1 MNMKDLQIQSP
12 NLITYADDLFTVDVL
27 GGIDLAQMEKMLC
40 TLRVCHKDFPP
51 FRTSLDLYADN
62 QVDKLLRSL
71 CDKYDLAIFDVS
83 KSVHSCIAQLE
94 TYKLEHLRYPQSGLV
109 QAFEMEEEEELTAKA
124 YLQSAD
130 LIPNLQ
136 RDLQQI
142 GILGEDDNALTLF
155 LSMASHKAETPFSV
169 LCLAKSGIGKSYLL
183 QKLSACMPRNS
194 YTLHTQI
201 SENALYYFDSGQID
215 GKALFIEDL
224 EWTNSMLAPLA
235 TLQTQGRLTKT
246 RATKDKDGMI
256 HSTTFEVAGKLC
268 LIACAYFDKNYDQLS
283 LPFLCLH
290 LNHSPAQDICIMEY
304 QKKCKAGLINQSE
317 IAATQRR
324 LQCVIASLKPATVI
338 NPFAPLI
345 DLPKDLPHP
354 RKTLLLLLNF
364 IETITFFN
372 QYQRETAADT
382 DTGEVLIKTHPA
394 DIELAFNLLKTS
406 LFRRAD
412 ELSTNARGF
421 YNWLCGFLAK
431 ANTAQFSALDIRK
444 AKRLNPRTLNRYL
457 QELALFQYIQVVGGN
472 KYREGYLY
480 KITAMGE
487 NNTLNNSIEKSLN
500 DTLETI
506 KAEHSKT
513 ASQTPPTNPQHAE
526 TQTKNSKTPRTRKNP
541 KQ

>member
-1 MNMKDLQIQSP
+1 MNTQNLQIQSP
-12 NLITYADDLFTVDVL
+12 HLLIYTDEHLTVDVL
-27 GGIDLAQMEKMLC
+27 GGVDVQQIEKMIC
-40 TLRVCHKDFPP
+40 TLRITHKNYPP
-51 FRTSLDLYADN
+51 FRTTLDLYTDSQAE
-62 QVDKLLRSL
+62 KLMRSL
-71 CDKYDLAIFDVS
+71 CDKWSLSLSDVS
-83 KSVHSCIAQLE
+83 RSVHSLIAQLE
-94 TYKLEHLRYPQSGLV
+94 TYKLERLRYPLDREK
-109 QAFEMEEEEELTAKA
+109 AFEMSEEEERAAKN
-124 YLQSAD
+124 YLAGGD
-130 LIPNLQ
+130 LVANLQ
-136 RDLQQI
+136 RDLQHI

-155 LSMASHKAETPFSV
+155 LAMASHKAETPFSV

-183 QKLSACMPRNS
+183 QKLSACMPRNA

-201 SENALYYFDSGQID
+201 SENALYYFDSRQID

-224 EWTNSMLAPLA
+224 EWTNQMLAPLA

-290 LNHSPAQDICIMEY
+290 LNHSPAQDICVMEY

-345 DLPKDLPHP
+345 DLPADVPHP

-372 QYQRETAADT
+372 QYQRETTADT
-382 DTGEVLIKTHPA
+382 DSGEVLIKTHPA
-394 DIELAFNLLKTS
+394 DIELAFSLLKTS

-421 YNWLCGFLAK
+421 YNWLCSWLK
-431 ANTAQFSALDIRK
+431 KNNTAQFSALDIRK
-444 AKRLNPRTLNRYL
+444 EKRLNPRTLNRYL
-457 QELALFQYIQVVGGN
+457 QELTLFQYIQVTGGN
-472 KYREGYLY
+472 RFREGYQY
-480 KITAMGE
+480 KITAIDN
-487 NNTLNNSIEKSLN
+487 NNTLNNSIEKALN
-500 DTLETI
+500 NTLETI
-506 KAEHSKT
+506 KAEYSKT
-513 ASQTPPTNPQHAE
+513 ESQTPPPSQQPAE
-526 TQTKNSKTPRTRKNP
+526 NEIKKSRKTKKIKNG
-541 KQ
+541 